1 MTMNDYIA
9 MLTDHPQLLAHA
21 KELEVKE
28 LRSFL
33 WKKILQLYGLDYADT
48 IIEVSAYYSSS
59 QFLLELENVLESI
72 FPQVYK
78 VPVEKMPHK
87 IIFVCEPAG
96 DDEDVIVVA
105 SWFAEKPDPAS

>member
-1 MTMNDYIA
+1 MTPNYISLIA
-9 MLTDHPQLLAHA
+9 SSLQLLAHA
-21 KELEVKE
+21 KQLEVKE

-33 WKKILQLYGLDYADT
+33 WRKILRKLG
-48 IIEVSAYYSSS
+48 
-59 QFLLELENVLESI
+59 
-72 FPQVYK
+72 
-78 VPVEKMPHK
+78 VEKMPHK